1 MPTHAAFLRGVNLGP
16 HRKVSSAELRAT
28 FEDAGFSDVA
38 PFRTSGNVA
47 LGAGRES
54 DAKLSKRIEGALA
67 EALGFDVTVFV
78 RTAGEVLAI
87 AKLNPFPKKVIDATE
102 GRLQVIMLS
111 RKPTAAARKE
121 VLATATDADRLVLA
135 GRELYWLP
143 TAGTQTAEWS
153 VKTADELLGETT
165 MRTMG
170 TIEALAAKYF

>member
-16 HRKVSSAELRAT
+16 HRKVSSAELRT
-28 FEDAGFSDVA
+28 IFEAAGFSDVA

-47 LGAGRES
+47 FGAGRES
-54 DAKLSKRIEGALA
+54 DAKPTKRIEGALA
-67 EALGFDVTVFV
+67 EATGFDVKVFV

-87 AKLNPFPKKVIDATE
+87 AKLNPFPKQVIDATE

-111 RKPTAAARKE
+111 RKPTAAARKD
-121 VLATATDADRLVLA
+121 VLATATDADRMVLE